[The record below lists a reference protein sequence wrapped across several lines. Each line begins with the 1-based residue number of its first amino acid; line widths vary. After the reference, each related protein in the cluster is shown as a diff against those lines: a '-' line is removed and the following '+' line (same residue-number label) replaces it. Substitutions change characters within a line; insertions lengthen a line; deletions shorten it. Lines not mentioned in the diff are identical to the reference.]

1 MAFLDNSGDIILDAV
16 LTDAGRERLAKG
28 DGSFKITKFA
38 LGDDE
43 INYELYRNANSPS
56 GADSRGSA
64 FYDLEILQSPVLEAF
79 TNNTSSMK
87 SKLITITRTDL
98 LYLPVMK
105 LYSGGTG
112 QAISEVT
119 NLEGTIPVSVND
131 STTAALSESG
141 AATITSTT
149 SGTTTTALFYDAAAA
164 SSVAIEVD
172 QGIDNSNFPAG
183 AGKIPS
189 DLFETSYSIQVD
201 NRLMSLTDGSGTSL
215 DVSFVDDDQI
225 ALYTVSFV
233 EGSDAPVQNISDT
246 TSSTESSI
254 LGARGT
260 RVKMGLKATTDAST
274 SDYLFTRLGGELT
287 ITGVTGTVKFIDT
300 NIRITGITTGYRVD
314 IPIRLLRS

>member
-43 INYELYRNANSPS
+43 INYELYRNANSPE

-105 LYSGGTG
+105 LFSGTGGGTE
-112 QAISEVT
+112 IST
-119 NLEGTIPVSVND
+119 SPSTLAGTIAVVVN
-131 STTAALSESG
+131 STTEGDIEDSGESYYDATSG
-141 AATITSTT
+141 A
-149 SGTTTTALFYDAAAA
+149 G
-164 SSVAIEVD
+164 VAIAVD
-172 QGIDNSNFPAG
+172 QGIDNSDFPAES
-183 AGKIPS
+183 GKIPS

-233 EGSDAPVQNISDT
+233 EGSEAPVMDIST
-246 TSSTESSI
+246 LTGGSTESSI

-260 RVKMGLKATTDAST
+260 RVKMGLKATTDASG
-274 SDYLFTRLGGELT
+274 SDYLFTRLGST
-287 ITGVTGTVKFIDT
+287 ISVDSKTYKYIDT